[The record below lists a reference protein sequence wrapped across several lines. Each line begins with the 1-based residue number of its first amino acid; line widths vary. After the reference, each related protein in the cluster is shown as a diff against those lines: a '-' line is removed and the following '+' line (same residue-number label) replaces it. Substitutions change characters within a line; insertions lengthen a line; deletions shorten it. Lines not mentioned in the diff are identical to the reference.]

1 MDLVINRSL
10 VKEIEQVIDE
20 DGSIKDSAVCSISR
34 TSFLFL
40 ILHYDSYYLLV
51 FFDLSWHGICCI
63 LALFNIP
70 HYIVFSKTK
79 IFKDASILCCCQS
92 AIHLAYCQLLVL
104 LQTTV

>member
-20 DGSIKDSAVCSISR
+20 DGSIKDSAVCSISL

-40 ILHYDSYYLLV
+40 ILHCDSYYLLV
-51 FFDLSWHGICCI
+51 FFDLSWHDICCI

-70 HYIVFSKTK
+70 HCIVFAK
-79 IFKDASILCCCQS
+79 
-92 AIHLAYCQLLVL
+92 
-104 LQTTV
+104 